1 MEFDKNARVESYDEK
16 YLSRRLFMHVQ
27 LTGCG
32 ETLGAVWQIEEDG
45 VIIQRWCLACLI
57 HSLSVF
63 IDPRYYAALKAL
75 VLSWL
80 HVDAN

>member
-1 MEFDKNARVESYDEK
+1 
-16 YLSRRLFMHVQ
+16 MHVQ

-32 ETLGAVWQIEEDG
+32 ERLGAVWQIEEDG
-45 VIIQRWCLACLI
+45 GVIRRWFLACLA
-57 HSLSVF
+57 HSVF
-63 IDPRYYAALKAL
+63 IDPRHHAILKAR